1 MPDLITTLMKK
12 TFSVNFLLLIV
23 LLVLLHSCNK
33 TNSLN
38 INGNIQNLTDPE
50 ILVSYYIGDSLKID
64 TLLAK
69 SNSKFQYKNS
79 VDSLTL
85 FSFYFNNQSSSVV
98 VFAQSGD
105 KISVK
110 GDTRVPDLIKVN
122 GNSVN
127 DDLTYFKTQNKELLE
142 YRSLLL
148 DNYMSEMANP
158 ESSQN
163 NKLLPDNDEINKINS
178 VNKELLLHA
187 EEFIQDNPTNLSS
200 LILINEFFANPESHK
215 VFERSM
221 EYLKGDLLKTKMA
234 LNLNNYLKKLNRSA
248 EGVSMPYFQLID
260 VKGDTI
266 NSYDFKGKYLLMS
279 FVSTTGVDSREV
291 TAALKE
297 IYDNLN
303 KDSVEFISIYID
315 SALYPDQS
323 IINDSIAWRVI
334 PDKKCWAS
342 DVVDAYNIEYIPNNI
357 LISPQGII
365 SGRDLSLMTIESK
378 LKTLKKNNH

>member
-1 MPDLITTLMKK
+1 MKNALSTK
-12 TFSVNFLLLIV
+12 YSLLIV
-23 LLVLLHSCNK
+23 LIVLLHSCNK
-33 TNSLN
+33 TNSLH
-38 INGNIQNLTDPE
+38 INGSIQNLSDPE
-50 ILVSYYIGDSLKID
+50 ILVSYYISDSLKVD
-64 TLLAK
+64 TLSANSK
-69 SNSKFQYKNS
+69 SKFQYKNN

-110 GDTRVPDLIKVN
+110 GDARVPDLIKVN
-122 GNSVN
+122 GNIVN
-127 DDLTYFKTQNKELLE
+127 DDLTHFKTQNKELLE

-148 DNYMSEMANP
+148 DNYMRDVLDP

-163 NKLLPDNDEINKINS
+163 SKLLPDNDELNKINS

-187 EEFIQDNPTNLSS
+187 EEFIQDNPTSLSS

-234 LNLNNYLKKLNRSA
+234 LNLNNYLKKLSRSA
-248 EGVSMPYFQLID
+248 EGASMPYFQLVDI
-260 VKGDTI
+260 KGDTI
-266 NSYDFKGKYLLMS
+266 NSYDFRGKYLLMS
-279 FVSTTGVDSREV
+279 FVSTTGLDSREI
-291 TAALKE
+291 TASLKG

-323 IINDSIAWRVI
+323 INNDSISWRVI

-342 DVVDAYNIEYIPNNI
+342 DVVDAYNIEYIPNSI

-365 SGRDLSLMTIESK
+365 SGRDLPLMTIESK
-378 LKTLKKNNH
+378 LKTLKKNNQ